1 VNEDVENRLDAAIGL
16 SHDPRMV
23 TGGIEGAGDA
33 LTGGIVARQF
43 EPRAGE
49 AHEGGHGG
57 DCLNC
62 GAPLTGPYCNQ
73 CGQPAHVHR
82 RLGAFWHDLVHGLLH
97 LDGKIWRT
105 LPLLAWRP
113 GALTRRYIDG
123 ERARFVSPMALFLF
137 SVFLMV
143 SVFHWV
149 GAPFH
154 PQPGMIHNGRVL
166 KGPALDAE
174 VGRAERDVAVLEAG
188 RARAVAAHADVRS
201 IDAKLADARQDRD
214 ELRAGAS
221 IARRLGSGNVNIRT
235 GMPMAD
241 RALDG
246 VKRNPQL
253 AFYQMQTNAYKF
265 SWALIPISLPF
276 IWLMFFW
283 RRDLT
288 MFDHAVFAT
297 YSLSAMTLL
306 VVVLSLLA
314 AIGAPG
320 PLVRLSLFLV
330 PPVHMYRQLRGAY
343 RLSRW
348 GGLWRTLLLLIFA
361 LASAL
366 LFFLLLLAL
375 GATG

>member
-1 VNEDVENRLDAAIGL
+1 MAAMN
-16 SHDPRMV
+16 P
-23 TGGIEGAGDA
+23 GGIESAGDA
-33 LTGGIVARQF
+33 LTGGIVARQI
-43 EPRAGE
+43 EPAAGE
-49 AHEGGHGG
+49 AHGEGHGAA
-57 DCLNC
+57 CRNC
-62 GAPLTGPYCNQ
+62 GASLVGPYCHL
-73 CGQPAHVHR
+73 CGQRGRVYRHLR
-82 RLGAFWHDLVHGLLH
+82 AFWHDLAHGLLH

-113 GALTRRYIDG
+113 GALTRRYVDG

-154 PQPGMIHNGRVL
+154 PQPGMLHNGRVL

-174 VGRAERDVAVLEAG
+174 VARSERAVAALEAN
-188 RARAVAAHADVRS
+188 RARIVAAHADTKA
-201 IDAKLADARQDRD
+201 IDAKLANASQDRD

-221 IARRLGSGNVNIRT
+221 LARRVGSGDVHIT
-235 GMPMAD
+235 TKIPMVD
-241 RALDG
+241 RALAR
-246 VKRNPQL
+246 VRQNPQL

-283 RRDLT
+283 RRDVT

-306 VVVLSLLA
+306 VVLLSLLA
-314 AIGAPG
+314 AIGVPAF
-320 PLVRLSLFLV
+320 LVRPALFLI

-343 RLSRW
+343 RLSVP
-348 GGLWRTLLLLIFA
+348 GTLWRTFLLLIFA
-361 LASAL
+361 FTSAL
-366 LFFLLLLAL
+366 LFFLLLLGL
-375 GATG
+375 GAAG